1 MVFSL
6 FTIPFKDY
14 LHYEVLQRS
23 ADHLL
28 IATCCLL

>member
-1 MVFSL
+1 MVLSL

-23 ADHLL
+23 ADHL
-28 IATCCLL
+28 